1 MAAGIL
7 WQKGWEEDRIVV
19 NDKKGTL
26 IYSRPREN
34 DAKKMLD
41 LKDIKLDGKEYEVK
55 TYMAAP
61 QSCGKGV
68 SSQVK
73 FIKQFRMGNSTSVI
87 INFVNDYVPR
97 WIICFRTLMKCFLYK
112 KRYEVC
118 YRCGELGHRSDVCDR
133 PHEKCGGCG
142 VASPPKDHE
151 CTPSCRLCGK
161 EHVTGDKRCK
171 ELFRTPYIVKKRQWE
186 IKLEEEREQEERRKA
201 EEDTQRPSRA
211 DGVQDRSRRKS
222 KHHSR
227 SRGRSESFPR
237 SPPLEKPGVS
247 HKVPHDGGDC
257 AQEID

>member
-118 YRCGELGHRSDVCDR
+118 YRC
-133 PHEKCGGCG
+133 
-142 VASPPKDHE
+142 
-151 CTPSCRLCGK
+151 
-161 EHVTGDKRCK
+161 
-171 ELFRTPYIVKKRQWE
+171 VKKRQWE